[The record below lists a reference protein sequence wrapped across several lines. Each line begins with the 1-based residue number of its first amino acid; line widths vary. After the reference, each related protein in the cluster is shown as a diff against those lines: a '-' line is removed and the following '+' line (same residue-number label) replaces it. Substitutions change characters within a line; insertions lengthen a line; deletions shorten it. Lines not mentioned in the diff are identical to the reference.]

1 VSQAPFST
9 PFFHSGQLHQALA
22 ARILARGLGNDPVVV
37 RDPDFE
43 GVGVGQQIADALI
56 NIAGQVFQA
65 QDDVAAQVGDL
76 LRQDDTEFADEAA
89 QTVRGGGAFFDEPLP
104 GAVQAQDD
112 LLVFFLDRDEA
123 HVGPGDGFADG
134 GGVRRIVLAALPDMR

>member
-43 GVGVGQQIADALI
+43 GVGVRPA
-56 NIAGQVFQA
+56 N
-65 QDDVAAQVGDL
+65 
-76 LRQDDTEFADEAA
+76 
-89 QTVRGGGAFFDEPLP
+89 
-104 GAVQAQDD
+104 
-112 LLVFFLDRDEA
+112 
-123 HVGPGDGFADG
+123 
-134 GGVRRIVLAALPDMR
+134 RRRTD